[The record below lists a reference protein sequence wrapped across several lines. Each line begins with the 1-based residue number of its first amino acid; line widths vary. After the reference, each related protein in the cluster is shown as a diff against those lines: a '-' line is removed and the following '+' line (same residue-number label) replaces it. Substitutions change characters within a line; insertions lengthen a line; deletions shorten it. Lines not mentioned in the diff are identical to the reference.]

1 MIKKSEIEAIVDNLN
16 KDKPAGYKK
25 IYTRVKDDYAGLSQ
39 KQVRLIKSKA
49 VQKKRDEPPEG
60 GSMVGVPSMC
70 VKEQP
75 NKQKKNIEQFEV
87 KMVEHLLTEPL
98 QGPSTSSM
106 DRNTLHS
113 QEKHHSGERLLGS
126 SKCANEH
133 DRINSQNSETIEPS
147 LNIRIKEEV
156 NLDQQTSSMIDGGSL
171 SYREW
176 TVTHKGRFYKCK
188 FTVEDIT
195 NNPQEDLPYDENN
208 VSESL
213 TKDILDNVSGEVSRH
228 LNDNLNYEVIS
239 SGDSISGDV
248 NSYLGEDITMVQPNI
263 CL

>member
-1 MIKKSEIEAIVDNLN
+1 MIKKSEIEGIVDNLN

-70 VKEQP
+70 VKEKP

-98 QGPSTSSM
+98 QGPSASSM
-106 DRNTLHS
+106 MGRNTLHF
-113 QEKHHSGERLLGS
+113 QEKHHSEERIIGPSNL
-126 SKCANEH
+126 ANEQN
-133 DRINSQNSETIEPS
+133 RINSQNSETTEPS
-147 LNIRIKEEV
+147 LNIRIKEEF
-156 NLDQQTSSMIDGGSL
+156 DQTSSVIDGGSL

-176 TVTHKGRFYKCK
+176 TVKHKGRFYKCK

-195 NNPQEDLPYDENN
+195 NIPQEDLPYDENN

-213 TKDILDNVSGEVSRH
+213 TRDILDNVSGEVSRH

-239 SGDSISGDV
+239 SGDSISGDI